1 MKNVSEIK
9 LNSTYVFM
17 AVFCG
22 FIIIGFVFGGRH
34 SFGFL
39 MRTITLDLGWS
50 RETLSIIF
58 GAQALINGMAAPFL
72 GAIADRWGVGR
83 TITVGCLLY
92 ASGIY
97 IMTISISPITMFIG
111 AGVFVGIGVSACG
124 LPILVGVISKIAP
137 DNKRS
142 LMIGIVTTGATAGQ
156 LLIIP
161 SFQWGI
167 QLFGWHY
174 ALLVLSICFFCLLPL
189 GWFLSHISN
198 LLSEAQTKKN
208 NSSQSLSEALIEA
221 RSNSGF
227 ILLILGF
234 FVCGFQIQ
242 FMYTHLPA
250 FIEDGGLTLSF
261 AAKAMVLLSIFNMA
275 GAWTA
280 GFLGDRYR
288 KKYLLAGIYILRAFF
303 ITIFTL
309 LPSSESSILIF
320 CACIGFIWLGTV
332 PLTSGIIA
340 QLFGSAFMSTLFGI
354 VYLGHQMGNF
364 MGAWIGGLIFDI
376 TGTYHLAWWLSVIL
390 SIFAALIHLLLRDQ
404 PVERLIKTN

>member
-1 MKNVSEIK
+1 M
-9 LNSTYVFM
+9 LNASRPELNILHILT

-39 MRTITLDLGWS
+39 MRPITLDLSWS

-58 GAQALINGMAAPFL
+58 GAQALINGIAAPFL
-72 GAIADRWGVGR
+72 GAVADRWGVGR
-83 TITVGCLLY
+83 TIAVGCLLY
-92 ASGIY
+92 ATGIY
-97 IMTISISPITMFIG
+97 IMTISISPISMFIG

-124 LPILVGVISKIAP
+124 LPILVGIISKIAP
-137 DNKRS
+137 ENKRS
-142 LMIGIVTTGATAGQ
+142 LLIGIVTTGATAGQ

-167 QLFGWHY
+167 EAYGWDY
-174 ALLVLSICFFCLLPL
+174 ALLVLSICFICLLPL
-189 GWFLSHISN
+189 GWVLAHIGN
-198 LLSEAQTKKN
+198 LLRDTLKANQ
-208 NSSQSLSEALIEA
+208 NSSQTLSEALIEA

-309 LPSSESSILIF
+309 LPSSEFSILIF

-340 QLFGSAFMSTLFGI
+340 QLFGPAFMSTLFGI

-364 MGAWIGGLIFDI
+364 MGAWIGGLIFDV
-376 TGTYHLAWWLSVIL
+376 TGTYHLAWWLAVLLSV
-390 SIFAALIHLLLRDQ
+390 FAALIHLLLRDE
-404 PVERLIKTN
+404 PVQRLSKNN